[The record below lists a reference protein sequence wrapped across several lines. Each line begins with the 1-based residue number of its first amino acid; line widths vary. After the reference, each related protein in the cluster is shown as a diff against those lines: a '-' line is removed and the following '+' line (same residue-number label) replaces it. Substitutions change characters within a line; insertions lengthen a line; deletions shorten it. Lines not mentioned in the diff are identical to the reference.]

1 MHRYAIANAK
11 GGTGKTTTA
20 ITLATGFAS
29 LGHRVL
35 LIDCD
40 VQGNVAHFL
49 GMEPARELFELLVA
63 GRPLSEVATPVP
75 GFPTLSV
82 IRSDAD
88 TEYIDTLLKQGGRI
102 NKNDALYKPLH
113 SRNGKAYEI
122 TIIDTAPAISDVQR
136 AALRA
141 VEWLIVPAI
150 PEYASEAGISQ
161 LSGTVK
167 DLRKEGSNI
176 QLLGILPVM
185 LDSRSKEHAQTIV
198 DLEQAFPALVLPPVR
213 RLIALGEAPR
223 AGQPIWKYAPNSEAA
238 KDYARVLAEVK
249 HRVGL

>member
-1 MHRYAIANAK
+1 MQRFVIANAK

-20 ITLATGFAS
+20 VTLAAGFAS
-29 LGHRVL
+29 LGSRVL

-49 GMEPARELFELLVA
+49 GMEPARGLFELIVA

-75 GFPTLSV
+75 GFSNLSV

-102 NKNDALYKPLH
+102 NKSDALYKPLH
-113 SRNGKAYEI
+113 GSNGKAYDV

-141 VEWLIVPAI
+141 VDWLIVPAI

-161 LSGTVK
+161 LSGTIK
-167 DLRKEGSNI
+167 DLRKGESKI

-185 LDSRSKEHAQTIV
+185 VDSRSKEHAQTIA
-198 DLEQAFPALVLPPVR
+198 DLEQAFPKLMLPSVR

-223 AGQPIWKYAPNSEAA
+223 AGQPIWKYAPNAEAA
-238 KDYARVLAEVK
+238 KDYARVLSEVK
-249 HRVGL
+249 HRVGF

>member
-1 MHRYAIANAK
+1 MQRFVIANAK
-11 GGTGKTTTA
+11 GGTGKMTTA
-20 ITLATGFAS
+20 VTLATGFAS
-29 LGHRVL
+29 LGSRVL

-49 GMEPARELFELLVA
+49 GMDPARELFELIVA
-63 GRPLSEVATPVP
+63 GRSLSEVATPVP

-102 NKNDALYKPLH
+102 NKNDALDKPLH
-113 SRNGKAYEI
+113 GRNGKTYEI
-122 TIIDTAPAISDVQR
+122 VIIDTAPAISDVQR

-141 VEWLIVPAI
+141 VDWLIVPAI

-167 DLRKEGSNI
+167 ELREAGNKI
-176 QLLGILPVM
+176 RLLGILPVM
-185 LDSRSKEHAQTIV
+185 LDSRSKEHARTIA
-198 DLEQAFPALVLPPVR
+198 DLEQAFPDLVLPPVR

-238 KDYARVLAEVK
+238 KDYARVLSEVK
-249 HRVGL
+249 HRVEL